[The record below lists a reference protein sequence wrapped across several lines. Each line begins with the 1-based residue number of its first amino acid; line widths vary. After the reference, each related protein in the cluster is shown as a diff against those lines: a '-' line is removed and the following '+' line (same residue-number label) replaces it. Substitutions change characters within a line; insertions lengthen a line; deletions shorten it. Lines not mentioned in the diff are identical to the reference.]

1 MKRDTKPVNA
11 TSAATRKLRCA
22 VYTRKSSEEGLD
34 MEFNS
39 LDAQREACEAFIAS
53 QRAEGWV
60 LVNDRYDDGGISGGT
75 LERPAL
81 KRMIADIEGG
91 LIDVVVVYKIDR
103 LSRSLIDFTKL
114 VEVFDAHSV
123 TFVSVTQSFNT
134 TTSMGRLTLNIL
146 LSFAQFEREV
156 IGERIR
162 DKVAASRKRGIWMGG
177 FVPLGYDVRDRK
189 LLVNEAEAVQVRR
202 IFQGFAELESCMK
215 LVHALRAEGATTKRG
230 KPLNKND
237 VYRILTNRVF
247 LGEAVHKGNSYPG
260 EHDAIITQAQWDAV
274 QAILK
279 INPRIR
285 INRSRNTTAPLLRGL
300 IFDSDGNAMSPSH
313 SRGRSGKRYRYYV
326 SQALLKGPM
335 QERPAIARLPA
346 GQIEAAVTDQV
357 RALLRQPEMLVGTW
371 RAARGMAPE
380 VTEQD
385 VRLAMER
392 IEPLW
397 DELFPAERTRIV
409 RLLVERVDVRAEG
422 AAVRLRLDG
431 LGGLVRDLAAQRV
444 AA

>member
-1 MKRDTKPVNA
+1 MKRDTKQVSA
-11 TSAATRKLRCA
+11 ASAATRKLRCA

-60 LVNDRYDDGGISGGT
+60 LVHDRYDDGGISGGT

-81 KRMIADIEGG
+81 KRMIADIEAG

-189 LLVNEAEAVQVRR
+189 LLVNEAEAVLVRR

-237 VYRILTNRVF
+237 IYRILTNRVF

-279 INPRIR
+279 INPRVR

-380 VTEQD
+380 VTEQE

-431 LGGLVRDLAAQRV
+431 LGGLVRDLTAQGV

>member
-1 MKRDTKPVNA
+1 MKRDTKQVSA

-60 LVNDRYDDGGISGGT
+60 LVHDRYDDGGISGGT

-81 KRMIADIEGG
+81 KRLIADIEGG

-189 LLVNEAEAVQVRR
+189 LVVNDAEAVQVRR

-279 INPRIR
+279 INPRVR

-357 RALLRQPEMLVGTW
+357 RSLLRQPEMLVGTW

-409 RLLVERVDVRAEG
+409 RLLVERVDVRVEG

-431 LGGLVRDLAAQRV
+431 LGGLVRDLTAQGV

>member
-1 MKRDTKPVNA
+1 
-11 TSAATRKLRCA
+11 
-22 VYTRKSSEEGLD
+22 
-34 MEFNS
+34 
-39 LDAQREACEAFIAS
+39 
-53 QRAEGWV
+53 
-60 LVNDRYDDGGISGGT
+60 
-75 LERPAL
+75 
-81 KRMIADIEGG
+81 
-91 LIDVVVVYKIDR
+91 
-103 LSRSLIDFTKL
+103 
-114 VEVFDAHSV
+114 
-123 TFVSVTQSFNT
+123 
-134 TTSMGRLTLNIL
+134 LTLNIL

-215 LVHALRAEGATTKRG
+215 LVHALRVEGATTKRG

-260 EHDAIITQAQWDAV
+260 EHDAIITQAQWDAE

-279 INPRIR
+279 VNQRIR
-285 INRSRNTTAPLLRGL
+285 TNRSRNTTAPLLRGL
-300 IFDSDGNAMSPSH
+300 ILDSDGNAMSPSH

-346 GQIEAAVTDQV
+346 GQIEAAVIDQV
-357 RALLRQPEMLVGTW
+357 RSLLRQPEMLVGTW

-380 VTEQD
+380 VTEQE

-431 LGGLVRDLAAQRV
+431 LGGLVRDLTAQGV